1 MSLGKDFVSRN
12 VDFRMPCARLMF
24 KQVTTLNS
32 ADEQKG
38 QIQWE
43 KQAAREG
50 L

>member
-1 MSLGKDFVSRN
+1 MN
-12 VDFRMPCARLMF
+12 VDFKGPERGQCF

-38 QIQWE
+38 QNQWE

>member
-1 MSLGKDFVSRN
+1 
-12 VDFRMPCARLMF
+12 MF

-32 ADEQKG
+32 AEEQEG

-43 KQAAREG
+43 KHAAREG